1 MHRRHEVPRRQL
13 QVRVLALVVASATIA
28 CGIDA
33 LGQRVDLAPPTDR
46 ASADGNAAS
55 VDVDATAPAVDAD
68 TTIAVAADAGAD
80 ADAEADAPLIVC
92 SEDGGVRNDGHCYF
106 PIAPTTQPLAKQACV
121 AAGGHL
127 VTVSSLGEH
136 TFLATVGTGDRWIG
150 LEAAAPTNDRAQ
162 YNWVTG
168 ETKTVA
174 YWYVNDP
181 DNMGP
186 CVALHG
192 TLQEWVDR
200 GCGDTNAAI
209 CERE

>member
-1 MHRRHEVPRRQL
+1 MGMRRP
-13 QVRVLALVVASATIA
+13 LAIVFVTACVA

-33 LGQRVDLAPPTDR
+33 VGTATGLASP
-46 ASADGNAAS
+46 G
-55 VDVDATAPAVDAD
+55 DAGGGGVERDDA
-68 TTIAVAADAGAD
+68 AVAAADGAAPEEEEEAATDALAD
-80 ADAEADAPLIVC
+80 AAAEDTGSPLVPC
-92 SEDGGVRNDGHCYF
+92 SEPGGVRSPANHCYF
-106 PIAPTTQPLAKQACV
+106 PIAPTTQPAAQQACV
-121 AAGGHL
+121 AVGAHL
-127 VTVSSLGEH
+127 VTENSLAEH
-136 TFLATVGTGDRWIG
+136 SLLATVGAGDRWIG
-150 LEAAAPTNDRAQ
+150 LSAAAPTNDRAL

-168 ETKTVA
+168 EPKTVT

-200 GCGDTNAAI
+200 ACGDTNPAI